1 MGMEFWTYVLDST
14 GPVAVALLLVYFQ
27 QQNHAAYMKRE
38 AENAQAHRED
48 KARLFDVIA
57 NNTASNTRL
66 IVLIERAGLTQHA
79 ANYSQGTERHPGG
92 DKGGD

>member
-38 AENAQAHRED
+38 AENSQAHRED

-79 ANYSQGTERHPGG
+79 THHPSQPERPPSG
-92 DKGGD
+92 D